1 MANRDTLHLKHLE
14 PFTLWLME
22 QGYTRQPTTN
32 FYEALRMRKGKDTIV
47 LYRRNN
53 MEQHFSVR
61 DKDMR
66 LVRAFLRYYKGGDA
80 HANHHS
86 DDQASVPQRNP
97 QREKDC

>member
-22 QGYTRQPTTN
+22 QGYVRQPTTN

-61 DKDMR
+61 EKDMR
-66 LVRAFLRYYKGGDA
+66 LVHAFLRYHKKGARSNAD
-80 HANHHS
+80 
-86 DDQASVPQRNP
+86 V
-97 QREKDC
+97 

>member
-22 QGYTRQPTTN
+22 QGYQRMEPTN
-32 FYEALRMRKGKDTIV
+32 FYEALRMRNGKDTIV

-61 DKDMR
+61 DKDMQ
-66 LVRAFLRYYKGGDA
+66 LVRAFLRYYKEGDT

-86 DDQASVPQRNP
+86 ND
-97 QREKDC
+97 